1 MQGGKANLTNTKI
14 KVGKK
19 EISECDFYKIYI
31 NFVCGFLVIRNSHTG
46 AWQEWR

>member
-19 EISECDFYKIYI
+19 EISECDFLQNI
-31 NFVCGFLVIRNSHTG
+31 H
-46 AWQEWR
+46 